1 VTDAIAGLKWV
12 ITKLS
17 NGFYTIKN
25 VAHDTYA
32 SIVIGELEIKAI
44 DKEHYWKIH
53 KTRYVGEYLY
63 VCTFHQQYIFITIF
77 LSRVASPLLTGNTS
91 GI

>member
-1 VTDAIAGLKWV
+1 VTNAIAGWQWV

-25 VAHDTYA
+25 VAHETYA
-32 SIVIGELEIKAI
+32 SIVMGECEIKAI
-44 DKEHYWKIH
+44 DKENFWKIH

-63 VCTFHQQYIFITIF
+63 VRTFHQCI
-77 LSRVASPLLTGNTS
+77 LRVCS
-91 GI
+91 IC